1 MTTKPHDS
9 RTYPPIDRSAVATH
23 LLDIVRFPF
32 TSRMA
37 SPLWLVVRLYLAY
50 VWFSMGYS
58 KLSAG
63 FLTADPTGD
72 MLRLAGDGIMPVP
85 FEAYRPVARWLVDLG
100 VTPLLSHTMPFL
112 EMAVALAF
120 VAGVL
125 IVPAALGAT
134 FLNANFLLSGVAIA
148 YLDIRVI
155 VLQLLLIL
163 AWRVAGVIGVQRL
176 VVWAFRTGIA
186 TVRTRWAVPKVTTG

>member
-1 MTTKPHDS
+1 MTTKPHAS
-9 RTYPPIDRSAVATH
+9 TTYPPVDRSAVATY
-23 LLDIVRFPF
+23 LLNMVRFPF
-32 TSRMA
+32 TSRLA
-37 SPLWLVVRLYLAY
+37 SPLWLLVRLYLAY

-100 VTPLLSHTMPFL
+100 ITPLLSHTMPFL

-120 VAGVL
+120 VGGVL

-148 YLDIRVI
+148 YLDIRVM
-155 VLQLLLIL
+155 VLQLLLVL
-163 AWRVAGVIGVQRL
+163 AWQVAGYIGVQRTAL
-176 VVWAFRTGIA
+176 RIVKVSVNA
-186 TVRTRWAVPKVTTG
+186 VRTRWAVPKVTTG